1 MIKPSRGNCIPWNV
15 THIDGTLLDNV
26 NSTKYL
32 GVHLTSTLSW
42 HDHISGVC
50 SKLGRGLYLIRKLR
64 CILNTNELII
74 VYKTLI
80 QSHIDYG
87 ITIYGYA
94 PSTYIQNRMI
104 RLITGDYSWESSP
117 RNMLNQFHVP
127 NVLQRRDY
135 FSGIYV
141 YKSLNDQFP
150 SYMSDLLHH
159 VNEYNMYSTRN
170 NVESKLYI
178 FLNLIYK
185 YIVNFSNMLL
195 QSFTINC
202 LLI

>member
-1 MIKPSRGNCIPWNV
+1 M
-15 THIDGTLLDNV
+15 
-26 NSTKYL
+26 
-32 GVHLTSTLSW
+32 SW

-64 CILNTNELII
+64 SILNTNELII

-80 QSHIDYG
+80 QPHIDYG

-94 PSTYIQNRMI
+94 PSTYIQRVQRLQNRLI

-117 RNMLNQFHVP
+117 RNMLNQFHIP

-150 SYMSDLLHH
+150 SYMSD
-159 VNEYNMYSTRN
+159 
-170 NVESKLYI
+170 
-178 FLNLIYK
+178 
-185 YIVNFSNMLL
+185 
-195 QSFTINC
+195 Q
-202 LLI
+202 